1 MDLQT
6 IRARVAEQIG
16 VSDSLSGQMTRYNSW
31 INETYKR
38 VAGAANWP
46 WLLKNDIVQASA
58 DITTGTVSINSA
70 DTALTFSSAP
80 SVSVANDWRIQ
91 FADSDDWYD
100 ITSHTASSTSATLS
114 DGYTASSNL
123 SAGTY
128 TLRRFYYSLAS
139 DVDRILSVKQARS
152 DVKLTYVDSREFDIV
167 LADPTSTGNPTTYL
181 LPGLDS
187 SNNWRINFFPFPSA
201 KMNID
206 VRYYKTVTE
215 LSANT
220 DEPIFPKKWH
230 EILIWGALATFGFS
244 YRDDTRQKEA
254 IAVYSSILGDMK
266 RNLKP
271 TTDQIVV
278 IQPWDRRTI
287 GGIIRTPLFPPE
299 YGAQS

>member
-16 VSDSLSGQMTRYNSW
+16 VSDSLSGQTTRYNSW

-46 WLLKNDIVQASA
+46 WLLKYDIVQASA

-128 TLRRFYYSLAS
+128 TLRRFFYSLAS
-139 DVDRILSVKQARS
+139 DMDRILSIKQARS
-152 DVKLTYVDSREFDIV
+152 DVKLAYVDSREFDIV
-167 LADPTSTGNPTTYL
+167 LADPTSTGNPTTYT

-187 SNNWRINFFPFPSA
+187 SNNWRISFFPFPDA

-206 VRYYKTVTE
+206 VRYYKAVTE

-220 DEPIFPKKWH
+220 DEPIFPDKWH

-278 IQPWDRRTI
+278 IQPWDRRAI
-287 GGIIRTPLFPPE
+287 GGIIRTPLLPPE
-299 YGAQS
+299 YGVQS